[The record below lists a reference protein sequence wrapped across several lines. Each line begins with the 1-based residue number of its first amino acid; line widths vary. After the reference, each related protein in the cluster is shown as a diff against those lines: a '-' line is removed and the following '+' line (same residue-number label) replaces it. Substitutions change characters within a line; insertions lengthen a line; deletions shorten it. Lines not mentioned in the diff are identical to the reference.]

1 MEQIQLQ
8 LIIDTAQ
15 SAKSVGEAKKALR
28 DIQGELLNIKD
39 TGSKEFRELAAVAG
53 DLKDRIGDAKD
64 AIAAFTP
71 EGKFAAIANAASGI
85 ASGFQA
91 AQGAMALFG
100 GESKEVEKV
109 LLKVQAATAVAQGL
123 QGVAGLGDAMGN
135 MRNVL
140 KSVVSGLG
148 TLRGALIATG
158 IGAIAVAVGTLAANW
173 DTFTK
178 FIDKSFP
185 SLGGVANLFDN
196 IKKVAMGT
204 VSSIVEGFKVV
215 GDVLSN
221 IFSGEFSKAFDTAKT
236 FGSRVSQAYNEGF
249 KEEEEA
255 QAEQRKHDQAKIAN
269 EDLARRIKLEEA
281 AGKDVYNIKRKW
293 LKAET
298 ELIKF
303 EKGEQSKEYKDSLL
317 AIRVHELEHQ
327 KELEKQRAEQAAK
340 AAEAKAWMKE
350 VAMNDAKEAEAT
362 DIKNEE
368 ALKKILSD
376 AAAEKTKTADEA
388 HKQIQAGDK
397 AAHDAR
403 ISINQSIAE
412 NDKLLLQQKLAN
424 RNAELQLAAEVVNGL
439 SQIGN
444 IFIKDGEKNKK
455 FQQRLALAQLAVDS
469 GKALASAVAFSAAN
483 PSNAATFG
491 IAGAIQYASAAGAI
505 LANIAKARQIIK
517 GADSG
522 TPPALGGA
530 TTPKTSVS
538 LPSVPSLSNARNN
551 GGGVSAPQ
559 QQQAQVYNQ
568 AIKVY
573 VTETDITNSQK
584 RVGTIEQRATI
595 K

>member
-505 LANIAKARQIIK
+505 LANIAKARQMIK
-517 GADSG
+517 GSDSG
-522 TPPALGGA
+522 TPPTLGGA
-530 TTPKTSVS
+530 STPKTSVS
-538 LPSVPSLSNARNN
+538 LPNVPSLSNARNN

-568 AIKVY
+568 PIKVY